1 MSWAYLSPAI
11 SCTEIMLHDWL
22 KIVMWLGAS
31 NQSALFKLI
40 GNSYAKICFWH
51 RLQAS
56 TTFKWCHNVTWV
68 SVSVTKIGKI
78 KPLWQHFIKF
88 CHLFE
93 VSFSIGRNFE
103 PYLAIFMRLG
113 KFSLLYTTK
122 NWTTNLAIWSH
133 RYACAVPRSSLVI
146 EGDWPNMQPNIN
158 RMLPCKCCIK
168 NFSVSTINTTAY
180 HLGQLWFISTH

>member
-1 MSWAYLSPAI
+1 MSWAYLSLAI
-11 SCTEIMLHDWL
+11 SCTEIMLSDWL
-22 KIVMWLGAS
+22 KIVMWLGAP
-31 NQSALFKLI
+31 NQSALFKLM

-56 TTFKWCHNVTWV
+56 TTF
-68 SVSVTKIGKI
+68 
-78 KPLWQHFIKF
+78 KF

-168 NFSVSTINTTAY
+168 NFSVSTKNTTAY